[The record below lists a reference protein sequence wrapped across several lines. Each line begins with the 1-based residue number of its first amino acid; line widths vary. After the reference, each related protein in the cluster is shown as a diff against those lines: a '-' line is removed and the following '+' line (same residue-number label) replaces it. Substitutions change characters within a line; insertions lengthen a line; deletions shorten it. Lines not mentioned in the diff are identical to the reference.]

1 MKVEYNGFIYEEL
14 DTTST
19 DDKILKNFLD
29 RNMVFD
35 ESGENLIY
43 QWTDLKFEDLT
54 ITRTP
59 YEKSVIAK
67 RYLAETY
74 WYVAR
79 KSETDKAIPDDVL
92 TKRAQARLDASE

>member
-29 RNMVFD
+29 
-35 ESGENLIY
+35 

-67 RYLAETY
+67 RYLAETD

-92 TKRAQARLDASE
+92 AKRAQARLDADTSE